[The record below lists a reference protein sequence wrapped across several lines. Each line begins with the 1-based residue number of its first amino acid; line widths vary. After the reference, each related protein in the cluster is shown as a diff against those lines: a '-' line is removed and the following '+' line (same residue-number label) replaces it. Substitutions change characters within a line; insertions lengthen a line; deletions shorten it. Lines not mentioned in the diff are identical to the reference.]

1 MELLTKTEALQV
13 QIYEMDDELKQLKV
27 TLVAQE
33 NEYSKLNAENEA
45 LKVSIEKTQAQNN
58 VERSGQEQEERE
70 RIAKFQ
76 QELYAYEEHYQQE
89 LE

>member
-45 LKVSIEKTQAQNN
+45 LKVSIEKT
-58 VERSGQEQEERE
+58 
-70 RIAKFQ
+70 
-76 QELYAYEEHYQQE
+76 
-89 LE
+89 